1 MPGKKKLDFFVKNN
15 KSRNPQLGV
24 KVNGKGDKMNK
35 IHKIGKKTNI
45 CLIPKIV
52 YEYIDFAAITFV
64 ITAWSLILL
73 VKGSARLRVVSTNL
87 TVMPTWSTHFLTLSS
102 KCWFILSTMGRTDLS
117 ESIVV

>member
-1 MPGKKKLDFFVKNN
+1 MDFFVKNN

-64 ITAWSLILL
+64 ITA
-73 VKGSARLRVVSTNL
+73 
-87 TVMPTWSTHFLTLSS
+87 
-102 KCWFILSTMGRTDLS
+102 
-117 ESIVV
+117 